1 MNAHKLVQIII
12 LIIVIGI
19 NFSSALIYLKNIQ
32 APQKKDFPS
41 ISTTATTTN
50 EETQSTNSKDLPR
63 RQAGDQTNDETQ
75 NKEPETIQKI
85 ETKPAVKPEEITPPP
100 IQIPATGIKSPL
112 TANGIVEET
121 NLQRQINGLPPLSIN
136 LKLSTSAENKVNDM
150 FVRQYFEHQSPT
162 GEGPSDL
169 ANAVGYDYLLVGE
182 NLALGNYE
190 SDKILVDAWMNSPGH
205 RENILNPKYKE
216 IGVAIKFGTYEGSQV
231 WMAVQEFG
239 RPASDCPIP
248 NESLEININDKKNI
262 ANELKTQIAV
272 LYEEINAMSPK
283 SGEIYNEKV
292 SVYNT
297 LIIQY
302 NALVEA
308 LKTMIINYNA
318 QVEAYRNC
326 I

>member
-1 MNAHKLVQIII
+1 MNTHKLVQIII
-12 LIIVIGI
+12 LVIVIGI
-19 NFSSALIYLKNIQ
+19 NFSSVLIYLKSTQVSQKKDSPDISATATTTDNKIQ
-32 APQKKDFPS
+32 NTDSEDLPSQQTATKTQDSKTDTTIPQKKDVTP
-41 ISTTATTTN
+41 IL
-50 EETQSTNSKDLPR
+50 EPKDIIL
-63 RQAGDQTNDETQ
+63 
-75 NKEPETIQKI
+75 
-85 ETKPAVKPEEITPPP
+85 PP
-100 IQIPATGIKSPL
+100 IKGPATGTKSPL
-112 TANGIVEET
+112 TENGIIEET
-121 NLQRQINGLPPLSIN
+121 NLRRPQKGLPPLSIS
-136 LKLSTSAENKVNDM
+136 LKLSNSAENKVNDM
-150 FVRQYFEHQSPT
+150 FVKQYFEHQSPT

-190 SDKILVDAWMNSPGH
+190 SNKILVDAWMNSPGH
-205 RENILNPKYKE
+205 RENILDPKYKE
-216 IGVAIKFGTYEGSQV
+216 IGVAIRFGTYDGSQV

-248 NESLEININDKKNI
+248 DEILETKINDDKDI
-262 ANELKTQIAV
+262 ATELKNQITV

-283 SGEIYNEKV
+283 SGETYNEKV

-318 QVEAYRNC
+318 QVEAYRSC